1 MRLSQTFFLWY
12 NPPMLKIYNSLT
24 RKIEDFVPVH
34 AGSLNVGMYTCGPTV
49 YDFAHIGNFRTYT
62 TSDLLLRTLQYNGYS
77 VDSVMNITDVGHLT
91 GDNLGDADTGEDR
104 MEKSAQKEGKSAW
117 EIAQFYT
124 DAFLRDS
131 KALNLIPP
139 THLVKATDHIKEQI
153 DLIKKLDEKGFSY
166 QTSDGIYFDT
176 SKWKDYGKLSNLDQ
190 IQEGARVEINP
201 EKRNPRDFAL
211 WKFETQ
217 YRKDGFPDRRMNWW
231 FEGKHEGQ
239 LLLPK
244 NASEEQLKEA
254 LDRFFSASKDEKA
267 TVGFPGWHIECSA
280 MAIKYLGPSFD
291 IHVGGTDLR
300 ETHHPNEIAQSE
312 AATGKKFVK
321 YWVHGAFIL
330 VQGERM
336 SKSKG
341 NNYKVYD
348 LEKQGYDAL
357 ALRYLYMQA
366 HYRQEM
372 NFTLVALEAAQNA
385 LNKLRE
391 AVIRFDDND
400 EYGLGSTKS
409 YQDRF
414 LAAIN
419 DDLNFPEATAVMWE
433 VLKADLPDA
442 VKKKTLLKFDKV
454 LGLDL
459 EHAQIL
465 RDREEA
471 LDVPDDIRAMVN
483 ERKRLRND
491 HEYKAADQLR
501 DKILRLGYE
510 LDDSEKGT
518 RIKRVRK

>member
-1 MRLSQTFFLWY
+1 MLRL
-12 NPPMLKIYNSLT
+12 YNSLT
-24 RKIEDFVPVH
+24 RKIEDFKPVRE
-34 AGSLNVGMYTCGPTV
+34 GSLNVGMYTCGPTV

-62 TSDLLLRTLQYNGYS
+62 TSDLLLRTLQYNGYE

-104 MEKSAQKEGKSAW
+104 MEKSAEREGKSAW

-124 DAFLRDS
+124 DAFLKDY
-131 KALNLIPP
+131 KALDLTPP

-153 DLIKKLDEKGFSY
+153 DLITQLNEKGFSY

-190 IQEGARVEINP
+190 IKEGARVEVNP
-201 EKRNPRDFAL
+201 EKKNPRDFAL
-211 WKFETQ
+211 WKFS
-217 YRKDGFPDRRMNWW
+217 P
-231 FEGKHEGQ
+231 
-239 LLLPK
+239 
-244 NASEEQLKEA
+244 
-254 LDRFFSASKDEKA
+254 KDEKRQMEWDSPWG
-267 TVGFPGWHIECSA
+267 VGFPGWHIECSA

-291 IHVGGTDLR
+291 IHVGGIDLR

-312 AATGKKFVK
+312 AATGKKFANF
-321 YWVHGAFIL
+321 WVHGAFIL

-341 NNYKVYD
+341 NNYKLYD
-348 LEKQGYDAL
+348 LEKEGYDPL

-372 NFTLVALEAAQNA
+372 NFTLVALQAAQNA

-391 AVIRFDDND
+391 AIIRFDDSD
-400 EYGLGSTKS
+400 EFGLGSTKS

-442 VKKKTLLKFDKV
+442 AKKKVLLKFDKV

-459 EHAQIL
+459 KNAQVL
-465 RDREEA
+465 RSREEA
-471 LDVPDDIRAMVN
+471 LDVPDDIRALVN

-491 HEYKAADQLR
+491 QEYKAADELR

-510 LDDSEKGT
+510 LNDSEKGT
-518 RIKRVRK
+518 HIKRVRK

>member
-1 MRLSQTFFLWY
+1 
-12 NPPMLKIYNSLT
+12 MLKIYNSLS
-24 RKIEDFVPVH
+24 RKLEDFKPVH
-34 AGSLNVGMYTCGPTV
+34 EGSLNVGMYTCGPTV

-62 TSDLLLRTLQYNGYS
+62 TSDLLLRTLQFNGYE

-104 MEKSAQKEGKSAW
+104 MEKSAKKEGRSAW
-117 EIAQFYT
+117 EVAQFYT
-124 DAFLRDS
+124 DAFLKDF
-131 KALNLIPP
+131 KALNLTPP

-153 DLIKKLDEKGFSY
+153 DLITTLQEKGFTY

-176 SKWKDYGKLSNLDQ
+176 TKFKDYGKLSNLDQ

-201 EKRNPRDFAL
+201 EKKNPRDFAL
-211 WKFETQ
+211 WKFSPS
-217 YRKDGFPDRRMNWW
+217 G
-231 FEGKHEGQ
+231 
-239 LLLPK
+239 
-244 NASEEQLKEA
+244 
-254 LDRFFSASKDEKA
+254 EKRQMEWKSPWG
-267 TVGFPGWHIECSA
+267 VGFPGWHIECSA
-280 MAIKYLGPSFD
+280 MAMKYLGPSFD
-291 IHVGGTDLR
+291 IHVGGIDLR

-312 AATGKKFVK
+312 AATGKLFAK

-348 LEKQGYDAL
+348 LEKEGYDPL

-385 LNKLRE
+385 LNKIRE
-391 AVIRFDDND
+391 AFIRFSDTD
-400 EYGLGSTKS
+400 EEGLGSTKN
-409 YQDRF
+409 YQERF
-414 LAAIN
+414 LKAIN

-433 VLKADLPDA
+433 LLKADVSDSA
-442 VKKKTLLKFDKV
+442 KRKTLLKFDKV

-459 EHAQIL
+459 EHAQII
-465 RDREEA
+465 RSREEA
-471 LDVPDDIRAMVN
+471 SEIPDDIRQMVN

-491 HEYKAADQLR
+491 QEFKAADELR

-510 LDDSEKGT
+510 LNDSEKGT
-518 RIKRVRK
+518 KIKKIRK

>member
-1 MRLSQTFFLWY
+1 
-12 NPPMLKIYNSLT
+12 MLQIYNSLS
-24 RKIEDFVPVH
+24 RKTEEFKPVH
-34 AGSLNVGMYTCGPTV
+34 EGSLNVGMYTCGPTV

-62 TSDLLLRTLQYNGYS
+62 TSDLLLRTLQYNGYE
-77 VDSVMNITDVGHLT
+77 VDFVMNITDVGHLT
-91 GDNLGDADTGEDR
+91 GDNLGDADMGEDR
-104 MEKSAQKEGKSAW
+104 MEKSAKREGKSAW
-117 EIAQFYT
+117 EIAAFYT
-124 DAFLRDS
+124 DAFLKDY

-153 DLIKKLDEKGFSY
+153 ELVKTLEEKGFTY

-176 SKWKDYGKLSNLDQ
+176 TKFKDYGKLSNLDE
-190 IQEGARVEINP
+190 IKEGARMEINP
-201 EKRNPRDFAL
+201 DKHNPRDFAL
-211 WKFETQ
+211 WKFSYPHGKFYKEHAASFDSAQ
-217 YRKDGFPDRRMNWW
+217 DGSAMRRQMEWDSPW
-231 FEGKHEGQ
+231 G
-239 LLLPK
+239 
-244 NASEEQLKEA
+244 
-254 LDRFFSASKDEKA
+254 
-267 TVGFPGWHIECSA
+267 VGFPGWHIECSA
-280 MAIKYLGPSFD
+280 MAMKYLGPSFD
-291 IHVGGTDLR
+291 IHVGGIDLR

-312 AATGKKFVK
+312 AATGQHFVK

-341 NNYKVYD
+341 NNYKLYD
-348 LEKQGYDAL
+348 LEKDGYDAL
-357 ALRYLYMQA
+357 ALRYLYMQV

-372 NFTLVALEAAQNA
+372 NFTLVALQAAQNA

-391 AVIRFDDND
+391 VFIRLDTTYSSSEEQSD
-400 EYGLGSTKS
+400 ESIRLPAGQARSNSAMKQFNNGANIFEK
-409 YQDRF
+409 RF
-414 LAAIN
+414 LNAIN

-433 VLKADLPDA
+433 LIKSDLPDN

-459 EHAQIL
+459 ENAQII

-471 LDVPDDIRAMVN
+471 IEIPDDIRQMVN
-483 ERKRLRND
+483 QRKQLRND

-518 RIKRVRK
+518 KIKRVKK